1 MHPDLLRLNVRK
13 RRARLHFDGRALF
26 LVDDAELM
34 RRQLAGEDLEW
45 TEDVRAKLRDQIS
58 TDEITPA
65 YICYYFDETLGQ
77 FPYLGL
83 RAGDDAPVERGSVKN
98 GGFVC
103 SVSGRRR
110 GKGSSREQSP
120 YAELMAGIR
129 VVIAENIERIYNE
142 NCQNLG
148 ILTSTDFSLI
158 DRIRRGEEI
167 PIDEFTRGVD
177 PITRE
182 IIEYGGLFE
191 YNVARLQG
199 KVTVPS
205 VESQRD
211 VPQSTDTAPGVT
223 ADEVAR
229 GSAAD
234 ASAGRSVIEGTGVAP
249 REAETGEVAGA
260 AEPLDAEDVRQR
272 RGAGDYQAGDDAPE
286 ITAEA
291 LAANAQ
297 PSNLPPAQATPGPV
311 GAGSR
316 EDQPSPTPSPDAA
329 SSGGELL
336 KAPSPDIE
344 PSHSPDDSTDEA
356 RSEWPDGAQAGHVR
370 APQRRPMTIAEKI
383 FARHWVV
390 DAAKG
395 EYGVA
400 WVQPG
405 HSGFVLTDY
414 RFSHE
419 YVTPMAAIFFEEKL
433 GPDAKVTDPGSVIMF
448 RDHLTYLHQVMPPD
462 RVQLGLLDVAR
473 QLKDKQQEFA
483 EKQGIRLYGER
494 LGARLGSEAI
504 CHSKM
509 LESYAEPGMLI
520 VGTDSHTPH
529 SGAIGCIAFGVG
541 TTAICNSWITKD
553 VRVSVP
559 PSFKVV
565 MRGKKPA
572 NVTAKDFMLEI
583 LRHPYVCDGSAI
595 GQIIEY
601 AGEAVEALSVDERAT
616 MTNMAA
622 EVGAFTGIVAPDAK
636 AVEFLVQSRGLD
648 RARAELLCEGLASD
662 SDAEYVKVIEIDAS
676 QIRPMVALPGD
687 PGNGLYIDELGPE
700 PVRVETAYAGS
711 CTAGKKEDMDMYAA
725 VLGEAR
731 AQGLG
736 VHPAVKLYIQ
746 CGSQEVRE
754 YCERAGY
761 LDLFDWMG
769 ATFIEPGCG
778 ACIAAGPGTS
788 TRADEVTISSQN
800 RNFPGRSGPGRLY
813 LASPYTVAASAVAG
827 YITAW
832 ERGVPIRPLEAGEPV
847 GAA

>member
-1 MHPDLLRLNVRK
+1 MHADLLRLDVRK
-13 RRARLHFDGRALF
+13 RPEKLRFDGRVLF

-34 RRQLAGEDLEW
+34 RRQLGGEELEL
-45 TEDVRAKLRDQIS
+45 TDELRAKLRDQIS

-83 RAGDDAPVERGSVKN
+83 KAGGEFPVTRGSVKA

-103 SVSGRRR
+103 SVSGKRR

-167 PIDEFTRGVD
+167 ELEAFTAGVD
-177 PITRE
+177 PVTRE

-199 KVTVPS
+199 KVTIPPL
-205 VESQRD
+205 ESQRAMD
-211 VPQSTDTAPGVT
+211 G
-223 ADEVAR
+223 
-229 GSAAD
+229 
-234 ASAGRSVIEGTGVAP
+234 
-249 REAETGEVAGA
+249 
-260 AEPLDAEDVRQR
+260 
-272 RGAGDYQAGDDAPE
+272 RGAGGDPLNGGGPREPGNAP
-286 ITAEA
+286 
-291 LAANAQ
+291 
-297 PSNLPPAQATPGPV
+297 
-311 GAGSR
+311 
-316 EDQPSPTPSPDAA
+316 
-329 SSGGELL
+329 
-336 KAPSPDIE
+336 AP
-344 PSHSPDDSTDEA
+344 
-356 RSEWPDGAQAGHVR
+356 R
-370 APQRRPMTIAEKI
+370 AYRPMTIAEKI
-383 FARHWVV
+383 FARKFVT

-395 EYGVA
+395 ETGVP

-405 HSGFVLTDY
+405 DSGFFRTDW

-419 YVTPMAAIFFEEKL
+419 YVSPMAAIFFEEKL
-433 GPDAKVTDPGSVIMF
+433 GPDAKVNDPSTIIMF
-448 RDHLTYLHQVMPPD
+448 RDHLTYLHEVMPPE

-473 QLKDKQQEFA
+473 QLKEKQEEFA
-483 EKQGIRLYGER
+483 KKQGVIYYGER
-494 LGARLGSEAI
+494 MGYRLGSEAI

-509 LESYAEPGMLI
+509 LESYAEPGQLI

-529 SGAIGCIAFGVG
+529 SGAIGCVAFGVG
-541 TTAICNSWITKD
+541 TTAIFNSWITKD

-565 MRGKKPA
+565 IKGKKPA

-583 LRHPYVCDGSAI
+583 LRHPYIRDGHAI

-601 AGEAVEALSVDERAT
+601 AGEAVEALSIDERAT

-622 EVGAFTGIVAPDAK
+622 EVGAFTGIIAPDAK
-636 AVEFLVQSRGLD
+636 TVEYLVAERGMD
-648 RARAELLCEGLASD
+648 RAKAEALCEGLFSD
-662 SDAEYVKVIEIDAS
+662 PDAEYVKVIEIDAS
-676 QIRPMVALPGD
+676 TIRPMVALPGD
-687 PGNGLYIDELGPE
+687 PGNGLYIDELGDE
-700 PVRVETAYAGS
+700 PVRIDVAYAGS

-725 VLGEAR
+725 VLSEAR
-731 AQGLG
+731 AQGLRI
-736 VHPAVKLYIQ
+736 HPDVKLFIQ
-746 CGSQEVRE
+746 CGSQEVRQ
-754 YCERAGY
+754 YCERKGY
-761 LDLFDWMG
+761 LTLFQEVG
-769 ATFIEPGCG
+769 AEFIEPGCG

-788 TRADEVTISSQN
+788 KRPDEVTISSQN

-813 LASPYTVAASAVAG
+813 LASPYTVAASAIAG
-827 YITAW
+827 HIVEWVPGRAIPVL
-832 ERGVPIRPLEAGEPV
+832 EGAGV
-847 GAA
+847 